1 MLSSKE
7 ISMLIEATGT
17 SVYMTLAS
25 TLMAY
30 VIGLPIGILLVVCAP
45 GGLKP
50 KAVLYKI
57 LDFIVNITRS
67 IPFLIL
73 MLLATPLARLVTG
86 KSYGAN
92 ATIISLTLAAA
103 PFIARLVESSLLEVD
118 KGVIEAAQS
127 MGASIWQIVFKVLIG
142 EARVSLIVGS
152 TIALGTVLG
161 YTAMSGAIGGGGLGD
176 PLRLFQMGY
185 QNPSGDGCTACYS
198 DADHS
203 DCRQPFIQET
213 GQKTDPL
220 RGRIFCLVIEW
231 FRIPENPAER
241 GEYYEKKSTGTGM
254 HTGTERRSAGRLRQ
268 QHRYY
273 CRSREHCSSC

>member
-1 MLSSKE
+1 MLSNAE
-7 ISMLIEATGT
+7 ISMLLEATGT
-17 SVYMTLAS
+17 SIYMTLAS

-30 VIGLPIGILLVVCAP
+30 VIGLPVGILLVVCAP
-45 GGLKP
+45 RGLKP
-50 KAVLYKI
+50 KPVVHKVL
-57 LDFIVNITRS
+57 DTVVNITRS

-73 MLLATPLARLVTG
+73 MLLATPLARLITG

-127 MGASIWQIVFKVLIG
+127 MGASTWNIVFKVLIG

-176 PLRLFQMGY
+176 VAIRYGY
-185 QNPSGDGCTACYS
+185 NRWVT
-198 DADHS
+198 
-203 DCRQPFIQET
+203 
-213 GQKTDPL
+213 
-220 RGRIFCLVIEW
+220 RILYATVVMLVILMQV
-231 FRIPENPAER
+231 IQVA
-241 GEYYEKKSTGTGM
+241 GT
-254 HTGTERRSAGRLRQ
+254 RL
-268 QHRYY
+268 
-273 CRSREHCSSC
+273 SRKLDKRLTD

>member
-161 YTAMSGAIGGGGLGD
+161 YTGGGGLGD
-176 PLRLFQMGY
+176 VAIRYGY
-185 QNPSGDGCTACYS
+185 SRWDTKILLA
-198 DADHS
+198 
-203 DCRQPFIQET
+203 T
-213 GQKTDPL
+213 VVL
-220 RGRIFCLVIEW
+220 LVILMQIIQIVGS
-231 FRIPENPAER
+231 RLS
-241 GEYYEKKSTGTGM
+241 KKLD
-254 HTGTERRSAGRLRQ
+254 RRLT
-268 QHRYY
+268 H
-273 CRSREHCSSC
+273 

>member
-1 MLSSKE
+1 MLNSAE
-7 ISMLIEATGT
+7 ISMLLEATGV
-17 SVYMTLAS
+17 SVYMTLVS
-25 TLMAY
+25 TLLAY

-50 KAVLYKI
+50 KTVLHKV
-57 LDFIVNITRS
+57 LDIVVNITRS

-73 MLLATPLARLVTG
+73 MLLATPLARAITG

-118 KGVIEAAQS
+118 RGVIEAAQS
-127 MGASIWQIVFKVLIG
+127 MGAGTFAIVKKVLIG

-176 PLRLFQMGY
+176 VAIRYGY
-185 QNPSGDGCTACYS
+185 SRWDTKILLA
-198 DADHS
+198 
-203 DCRQPFIQET
+203 T
-213 GQKTDPL
+213 VVL
-220 RGRIFCLVIEW
+220 LVILMQLIQ
-231 FRIPENPAER
+231 FAGTKLSRKLDR
-241 GEYYEKKSTGTGM
+241 RLTG
-254 HTGTERRSAGRLRQ
+254 
-268 QHRYY
+268 
-273 CRSREHCSSC
+273 

>member
-1 MLSSKE
+1 MLSNAE
-7 ISMLIEATGT
+7 ISMLLEATGT

-30 VIGLPIGILLVVCAP
+30 VIGLPVGILLVVCAP
-45 GGLKP
+45 RGLKP
-50 KAVLYKI
+50 MPVIYKVL
-57 LDFIVNITRS
+57 DVIVNVTRS

-73 MLLATPLARLVTG
+73 MLLATPLARAVTG

-118 KGVIEAAQS
+118 RGVIEAAQS
-127 MGASIWQIVFKVLIG
+127 MGASTWNIVFKVLIG

-176 PLRLFQMGY
+176 VAIRYGY
-185 QNPSGDGCTACYS
+185 SRWVPGILYATV
-198 DADHS
+198 
-203 DCRQPFIQET
+203 I
-213 GQKTDPL
+213 L
-220 RGRIFCLVIEW
+220 LVILD
-231 FRIPENPAER
+231 R
-241 GEYYEKKSTGTGM
+241 KSVV
-254 HTGTERRSAGRLRQ
+254 
-268 QHRYY
+268 
-273 CRSREHCSSC
+273 

>member
-92 ATIISLTLAAA
+92 ATIISLTQ
-103 PFIARLVESSLLEVD
+103 R
-118 KGVIEAAQS
+118 
-127 MGASIWQIVFKVLIG
+127 
-142 EARVSLIVGS
+142 
-152 TIALGTVLG
+152 
-161 YTAMSGAIGGGGLGD
+161 
-176 PLRLFQMGY
+176 
-185 QNPSGDGCTACYS
+185 
-198 DADHS
+198 
-203 DCRQPFIQET
+203 
-213 GQKTDPL
+213 
-220 RGRIFCLVIEW
+220 
-231 FRIPENPAER
+231 
-241 GEYYEKKSTGTGM
+241 
-254 HTGTERRSAGRLRQ
+254 
-268 QHRYY
+268 
-273 CRSREHCSSC
+273 

>member
-1 MLSSKE
+1 MLNSAE
-7 ISMLIEATGT
+7 ISMLLEATGV

-30 VIGLPIGILLVVCAP
+30 VIGLPVGILLVVCAP

-50 KAVLYKI
+50 KAVLHKV
-57 LDFIVNITRS
+57 LDIVVNITRS

-73 MLLATPLARLVTG
+73 MLLATPLARLITG

-118 KGVIEAAQS
+118 RGVIEAAQS
-127 MGASIWQIVFKVLIG
+127 MGAGTFAIVRKVLIG

-176 PLRLFQMGY
+176 VAIRYGY
-185 QNPSGDGCTACYS
+185 SRWDT
-198 DADHS
+198 
-203 DCRQPFIQET
+203 
-213 GQKTDPL
+213 
-220 RGRIFCLVIEW
+220 RILLATVVLLVI
-231 FRIPENPAER
+231 
-241 GEYYEKKSTGTGM
+241 
-254 HTGTERRSAGRLRQ
+254 LRQ
-268 QHRYY
+268 LIQFAGTKL
-273 CRSREHCSSC
+273 SRKLDRRLTG

>member
-1 MLSSKE
+1 MLTSSE
-7 ISMLIEATGT
+7 ISMLLEATGT
-17 SVYMTLAS
+17 SVYMTLVS

-30 VIGLPIGILLVVCAP
+30 VIGLPVGILLVVCAP

-50 KAVLYKI
+50 RKLVFKA
-57 LDFIVNITRS
+57 LDIIVNITRS

-73 MLLATPLARLVTG
+73 MLLATPLARAITG

-127 MGASIWQIVFKVLIG
+127 MGAGTWSIVTKVLIG

-176 PLRLFQMGY
+176 VAIRYGY
-185 QNPSGDGCTACYS
+185 NRWNMKILLATVVLLVILMQ
-198 DADHS
+198 
-203 DCRQPFIQET
+203 FIQVV
-213 GQKTDPL
+213 GSRLSKKLDRRLTD
-220 RGRIFCLVIEW
+220 
-231 FRIPENPAER
+231 
-241 GEYYEKKSTGTGM
+241 
-254 HTGTERRSAGRLRQ
+254 
-268 QHRYY
+268 
-273 CRSREHCSSC
+273 

>member
-1 MLSSKE
+1 MIMLSSKE
-7 ISMLIEATGT
+7 ILMLLEATGT
-17 SVYMTLAS
+17 SIYMTLVS

-30 VIGLPIGILLVVCAP
+30 VIGLPVGVLLVVCAP

-50 KAVLYKI
+50 KKALYKI
-57 LDFIVNITRS
+57 LDIIVNITRS

-73 MLLATPLARLVTG
+73 MILATPLVRLIVG

-103 PFIARLVESSLLEVD
+103 PFVARLVESSLLEVD

-127 MGASIWQIVFKVLIG
+127 MGAGVWQIVTRVLIG

-176 PLRLFQMGY
+176 IAIRYGY
-185 QNPSGDGCTACYS
+185 SRWVPSLLIT
-198 DADHS
+198 
-203 DCRQPFIQET
+203 T
-213 GQKTDPL
+213 VVL
-220 RGRIFCLVIEW
+220 LVILMQ
-231 FRIPENPAER
+231 IIQAV
-241 GEYYEKKSTGTGM
+241 GK
-254 HTGTERRSAGRLRQ
+254 RLSRKLDKRQ
-268 QHRYY
+268 
-273 CRSREHCSSC
+273 SN

>member
-86 KSYGAN
+86 KSYGTFGSS
-92 ATIISLTLAAA
+92 ATPALPMTLAAA

-176 PLRLFQMGY
+176 VAIRYGY
-185 QNPSGDGCTACYS
+185 SRWDTKILLA
-198 DADHS
+198 
-203 DCRQPFIQET
+203 T
-213 GQKTDPL
+213 VVL
-220 RGRIFCLVIEW
+220 LVILMQIIQIVGS
-231 FRIPENPAER
+231 RLS
-241 GEYYEKKSTGTGM
+241 KKLD
-254 HTGTERRSAGRLRQ
+254 RRLT
-268 QHRYY
+268 H
-273 CRSREHCSSC
+273 

>member
-161 YTAMSGAIGGGGLGD
+161 YTAMSGAIGGGGLD
-176 PLRLFQMGY
+176 VAIRYGY
-185 QNPSGDGCTACYS
+185 SRWDTKILLA
-198 DADHS
+198 
-203 DCRQPFIQET
+203 T
-213 GQKTDPL
+213 VVL
-220 RGRIFCLVIEW
+220 LVILMQIIQIVGS
-231 FRIPENPAER
+231 RLS
-241 GEYYEKKSTGTGM
+241 KKLD
-254 HTGTERRSAGRLRQ
+254 RRLT
-268 QHRYY
+268 H
-273 CRSREHCSSC
+273 

>member
-161 YTAMSGAIGGGGLGD
+161 YTAMSGAIGGGGLAAGVD
-176 PLRLFQMGY
+176 HVVVPVLGGGGGADADEAVLRLELDFHPVGQIVGHL
-185 QNPSGDGCTACYS
+185 SGHADAQVDQVAVPEEAGGAADDQFSSLHCIPLLYS
-198 DADHS
+198 
-203 DCRQPFIQET
+203 
-213 GQKTDPL
+213 
-220 RGRIFCLVIEW
+220 
-231 FRIPENPAER
+231 
-241 GEYYEKKSTGTGM
+241 
-254 HTGTERRSAGRLRQ
+254 
-268 QHRYY
+268 
-273 CRSREHCSSC
+273 

>member
-1 MLSSKE
+1 MLTSSE
-7 ISMLIEATGT
+7 ISMLLEATGT
-17 SVYMTLAS
+17 SVYMTLVS

-30 VIGLPIGILLVVCAP
+30 VIGLPVGILLVVCAP

-50 KAVLYKI
+50 RKLVFKVLDI
-57 LDFIVNITRS
+57 IVNITRS

-73 MLLATPLARLVTG
+73 MLLATPLARAITG

-127 MGASIWQIVFKVLIG
+127 MGAGTWSIVTKVLIG

-176 PLRLFQMGY
+176 VAIRYGY
-185 QNPSGDGCTACYS
+185 NRWNMKILLATVVLLVILMQ
-198 DADHS
+198 
-203 DCRQPFIQET
+203 FIQVV
-213 GQKTDPL
+213 GSRLSKKLNRRLTD
-220 RGRIFCLVIEW
+220 
-231 FRIPENPAER
+231 
-241 GEYYEKKSTGTGM
+241 
-254 HTGTERRSAGRLRQ
+254 
-268 QHRYY
+268 
-273 CRSREHCSSC
+273 

>member
-1 MLSSKE
+1 MIMLSSKE
-7 ISMLIEATGT
+7 ILMLLEATGT
-17 SVYMTLAS
+17 SIYMTLVS

-30 VIGLPIGILLVVCAP
+30 VIGLPVGVLLVVCAP

-50 KAVLYKI
+50 KKALYKI
-57 LDFIVNITRS
+57 LDIIVNITRS

-73 MLLATPLARLVTG
+73 MILATPLVRLIVG

-103 PFIARLVESSLLEVD
+103 PFVARLVESSLLEVD

-127 MGASIWQIVFKVLIG
+127 MGAGVWQIVTRVLIG

-176 PLRLFQMGY
+176 IAIRYGYSRWVPSLFI
-185 QNPSGDGCTACYS
+185 T
-198 DADHS
+198 
-203 DCRQPFIQET
+203 T
-213 GQKTDPL
+213 VVL
-220 RGRIFCLVIEW
+220 LVILMQIIQAVGN
-231 FRIPENPAER
+231 RLS
-241 GEYYEKKSTGTGM
+241 KK
-254 HTGTERRSAGRLRQ
+254 LDKRQ
-268 QHRYY
+268 
-273 CRSREHCSSC
+273 SS

>member
-1 MLSSKE
+1 MWNSNE
-7 ISMLIEATGT
+7 ISMLLEACVT
-17 SVYMTLAS
+17 SIYMTLAS

-30 VIGLPIGILLVVCAP
+30 VIGLPVGILLVVCAP

-50 KAVLYKI
+50 KVLLYKI
-57 LDFIVNITRS
+57 FDVIVNITRS

-73 MLLATPLARLVTG
+73 MILATPLARAITG

-127 MGASIWQIVFKVLIG
+127 MGASTWDIVRKVLLG
-142 EARVSLIVGS
+142 EARVSLIVGL

-176 PLRLFQMGY
+176 VAIRYGY
-185 QNPSGDGCTACYS
+185 NRWNTK
-198 DADHS
+198 
-203 DCRQPFIQET
+203 ILLET
-213 GQKTDPL
+213 VVL
-220 RGRIFCLVIEW
+220 LVILMQL
-231 FRIPENPAER
+231 IQMA
-241 GEYYEKKSTGTGM
+241 GTKLSKKLD
-254 HTGTERRSAGRLRQ
+254 RRLTD
-268 QHRYY
+268 
-273 CRSREHCSSC
+273 

>member
-1 MLSSKE
+1 MIMLSSKE
-7 ISMLIEATGT
+7 ILMLLEATGT
-17 SVYMTLAS
+17 SIYMTLVS

-30 VIGLPIGILLVVCAP
+30 VIGLPVGVLLVVCAP

-50 KAVLYKI
+50 KKALYKI
-57 LDFIVNITRS
+57 LDIIVNITRS

-73 MLLATPLARLVTG
+73 MILATPLVRLIVG

-103 PFIARLVESSLLEVD
+103 PFVARLVESSLLEVD

-127 MGASIWQIVFKVLIG
+127 MGAGVWQIVTRVLIG

-176 PLRLFQMGY
+176 IAIRYGY
-185 QNPSGDGCTACYS
+185 SRWVPSLLIT
-198 DADHS
+198 
-203 DCRQPFIQET
+203 T
-213 GQKTDPL
+213 VVL
-220 RGRIFCLVIEW
+220 LVILMQIIQAVGNR
-231 FRIPENPAER
+231 FSR
-241 GEYYEKKSTGTGM
+241 KLDK
-254 HTGTERRSAGRLRQ
+254 RQ
-268 QHRYY
+268 
-273 CRSREHCSSC
+273 SS

>member
-161 YTAMSGAIGGGGLGD
+161 YTAMSGAIGGGGLARSGKAPALP
-176 PLRLFQMGY
+176 PLPYRAWKAYAAALPPYEIPGNSPVVESGCAQAPPDLNLSAPRKIPQPAFYALPPGFDDRLL
-185 QNPSGDGCTACYS
+185 
-198 DADHS
+198 H
-203 DCRQPFIQET
+203 
-213 GQKTDPL
+213 
-220 RGRIFCLVIEW
+220 
-231 FRIPENPAER
+231 
-241 GEYYEKKSTGTGM
+241 
-254 HTGTERRSAGRLRQ
+254 
-268 QHRYY
+268 
-273 CRSREHCSSC
+273 

>member
-67 IPFLIL
+67 IPFLI
-73 MLLATPLARLVTG
+73 LVTG

-176 PLRLFQMGY
+176 VAIRYGY
-185 QNPSGDGCTACYS
+185 SRWDTKILLA
-198 DADHS
+198 
-203 DCRQPFIQET
+203 T
-213 GQKTDPL
+213 VVL
-220 RGRIFCLVIEW
+220 LVILMQIIQIVGS
-231 FRIPENPAER
+231 RLS
-241 GEYYEKKSTGTGM
+241 KKLD
-254 HTGTERRSAGRLRQ
+254 RRLT
-268 QHRYY
+268 H
-273 CRSREHCSSC
+273 

>member
-1 MLSSKE
+1 MLSSRE
-7 ISMLIEATGT
+7 ISMLLEATGT
-17 SVYMTLAS
+17 SIYMTLVS

-30 VIGLPIGILLVVCAP
+30 VIGLPVGILLVVCAP

-50 KAVLYKI
+50 KKAPYKI
-57 LDFIVNITRS
+57 LDIIVNITRS
-67 IPFLIL
+67 VPFLIL
-73 MLLATPLARLVTG
+73 MILATPLARAVTG

-127 MGASIWQIVFKVLIG
+127 MGAGTWSIVGKVLIG

-176 PLRLFQMGY
+176 VAIRYGY
-185 QNPSGDGCTACYS
+185 SRWDT
-198 DADHS
+198 
-203 DCRQPFIQET
+203 
-213 GQKTDPL
+213 
-220 RGRIFCLVIEW
+220 RILLATVVLLVILMQV
-231 FRIPENPAER
+231 IQVA
-241 GEYYEKKSTGTGM
+241 GTGLSRKLDRRL
-254 HTGTERRSAGRLRQ
+254 TG
-268 QHRYY
+268 
-273 CRSREHCSSC
+273 